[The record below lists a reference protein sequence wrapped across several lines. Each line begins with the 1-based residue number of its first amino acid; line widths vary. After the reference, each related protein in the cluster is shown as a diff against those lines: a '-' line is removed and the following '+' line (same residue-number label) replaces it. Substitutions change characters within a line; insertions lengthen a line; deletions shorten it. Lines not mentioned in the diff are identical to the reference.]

1 MKRSFFAI
9 LTAALFLTGCYRD
22 DLWNMH
28 NELESLENT
37 TIASL
42 SEQADR
48 IESSISNLNELNTSI
63 QEFIT
68 ALEASSLTVAQ
79 NLAETQKLID
89 SFKQA
94 SESSIDANT
103 AAFMSRIEDLN
114 SSVMTQVGTIAA
126 LASSLDSDGDSIQKK
141 IDALQQYLKLYA
153 EMDWVEGTFATLSI
167 QNGLIS
173 ELESI
178 KERISNLNS
187 ASTNLDL
194 FLTATIDEAFEGF
207 REQFTSDLTEAMYDV
222 VGSYTYALA
231 ELSRSLK
238 AANSEAVSKA
248 VEENEKSV
256 MSWINDQLK
265 GYYKVEQAEAQWE
278 AFDIMLGTLPEG
290 KASFQVELD
299 ELFTAVEDA
308 RKAVTEA
315 YDKAIK
321 DAIEKHEGVFSPK
334 IASELGKL
342 NTEHLDPLAG
352 RVSTLKSQVKTLQDD
367 VTELDGRI
375 KSAEEQK
382 AAISSSISV
391 LQKYNDSLEEYI
403 AAVKSSLE
411 GSDKKNFDA
420 LMELIDALDAL
431 VKGKDAKSLP
441 SQISALEDLV
451 GDLSEY
457 SDSTDVASWVS
468 GTLASIRAQFDA
480 LSLTT
485 EVDGIFNALK
495 TTLGTQDA
503 SIKKLEDGLADLMKT
518 NESKIK
524 GWISDKFSSYFKL
537 DGEFYNAAKL
547 EGLLSGLDTEIKS
560 YFDQGDK
567 TIESRIDSLSNALSA
582 KKTEL
587 TTEYEGAIST
597 AISVE
602 KGKVDKRII
611 DDFSTVDTDVTGLT
625 NKAASLKTV
634 VDSLRTALNGYM
646 NDVYGETGLKARM
659 EALEAF
665 LAAKNAEDASYAS
678 LKAVV
683 DDILAS
689 IGALKTKYA
698 DKDAFDKICEYIN
711 GTLKEEAGKV
721 QGLLDDLD
729 TVEGKLDAIKTFV
742 DGFDGTD
749 SSLYEQLDKIG
760 NSIDSLKKYVFGDG
774 TEGIES
780 FQSQIDAINAAL
792 FGAGGSSDSP
802 AKGSIAADLAR
813 LNAQITA
820 NHISSIT
827 YVPSNLDQTETI
839 VYKEGSST
847 VTADF
852 RFIIKPS
859 GLLSLVKDDLVLK
872 YMPIGGGTL
881 TPFTV
886 EKVAIEGD
894 VIQFSVSAPASDI
907 LSGGEPAVCAALF
920 YSSEDSEGNVLS
932 SFTSKFIFLSVFEDE
947 STGDIP
953 YDGDRIIRFP
963 AEGGSVTF
971 TVGTKD
977 QTVANK
983 NAYWLVKR
991 LDRREGEGLLVL
1003 AYNAVML
1010 VANADNAAN
1019 GLLAP
1024 EWISVSPEYSYPCQ
1038 QLTYPFINCYEG
1050 VQEITITAES
1060 NTSSEPRSGK
1070 LVFRLVFQDFDE
1082 LRESATG
1089 AQDLVIY
1096 IEQDG
1101 KLD

>member
-248 VEENEKSV
+248 VEENEQSV

-265 GYYKVEQAEAQWE
+265 GYYKVEQAKAQWK

-742 DGFDGTD
+742 AGFDGTD
-749 SSLYEQLDKIG
+749 SSLHDQLEAIST
-760 NSIDSLKKYVFGDG
+760 SIDSLKQYVFGDG

-780 FQSQIDAINAAL
+780 FQSKIDAINAAL
-792 FGAGGSSDSP
+792 FGEGGSADSP
-802 AKGSIAADLAR
+802 VTGSIAADLAR

-977 QTVANK
+977 QTVAK
-983 NAYWLVKR
+983 HNAYWLVKR

-1003 AYNAVML
+1003 AYNAAML

-1050 VQEITITAES
+1050 VQEITITAEP
-1060 NTSSEPRSGK
+1060 NTSSEPRPGK

-1096 IEQDG
+1096 VEQDG